1 MKRQDKEFKLIRLGM
16 YRRDLITPDDR
27 GELNKIQ
34 NAKVQEFLKEYPKA
48 VVGKIL
54 WNNEKDK
61 EFPLLKDQG
70 TLGNFSFNFALPER
84 VKLIELAIKGLNEAK
99 LEARHS
105 ARQIERINLWIREAK
120 GIQFFWL

>member
-16 YRRDLITPDDR
+16 YRRDLITPEDR

-34 NAKVQEFLKEYPKA
+34 NEKVQEFLKEYPKA

>member
-34 NAKVQEFLKEYPKA
+34 NEKVQEFLKEYPKA